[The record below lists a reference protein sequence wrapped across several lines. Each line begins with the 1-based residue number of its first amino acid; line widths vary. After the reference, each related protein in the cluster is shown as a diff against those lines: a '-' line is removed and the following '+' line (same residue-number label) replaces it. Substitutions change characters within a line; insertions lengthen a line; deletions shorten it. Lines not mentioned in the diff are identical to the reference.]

1 MRINDA
7 LELFPE
13 INPVGFFFY
22 LANRTAWKGEI
33 TGGLTLSPGSRA
45 TLTAEGVGTKSV
57 GKVMEAVVCGGIF
70 FFFRHKSPL

>member
-13 INPVGFFFY
+13 INPAFFY

-45 TLTAEGVGTKSV
+45 TRTAEGVGTKSV

-70 FFFRHKSPL
+70 FF